1 MGRGGRLSRDRRRGG
16 IRWVHRG
23 RRPCR
28 GRHGRGVHGQ
38 LRTRQVRGARLHG
51 RHRHGRCRADA
62 ARDPAGHPQHRTRPD
77 GRPRPGALRMWHAVA
92 CGSLHVR
99 RLGACHHARR
109 HRHRGDHHHHSNASS
124 MSEARR
130 GRGPPPRTQRRR
142 TREQERNQRQRQER
156 LRAVQH
162 LGGRRAP
169 RRRQDPGRDR
179 RCRELRQQPGPGP
192 LLLRERERRR
202 LHPGPD
208 ARRPRRLPRPR
219 HRLRRGLRHRQEQG
233 RQGPRRGDLHE
244 AEQHL
249 HLPQGRAHRRHG
261 RARHGPRRP
270 RQVPVP
276 DHREGARR
284 DGRHRRH
291 PQGARSRCHGLLPA
305 GRQRT
310 GDQVVRRAGPSG
322 RRRVRQRDPGLHR
335 ARAVLA
341 APLRARPV
349 CRSSATTSRARSAPR
364 SATAC

>member
-1 MGRGGRLSRDRRRGG
+1 MVSYARAKSEGLGFTEGTGMAAVGLMPREIRLVD
-16 IRWVHRG
+16 
-23 RRPCR
+23 
-28 GRHGRGVHGQ
+28 
-38 LRTRQVRGARLHG
+38 
-51 RHRHGRCRADA
+51 
-62 ARDPAGHPQHRTRPD
+62 PQHRTGPDRRPW
-77 GRPRPGALRMWHAVA
+77 PGALRMWHAVA
-92 CGSLHVR
+92 CGNLYVR
-99 RLGACHHARR
+99 QPWCLPSRSPSSPSGRPSPP
-109 HRHRGDHHHHSNASS
+109 SNESS
-124 MSEARR
+124 TSAARR
-130 GRGPPPRTQRRR
+130 GKGPPPRTQRRR

-179 RCRELRQQPGPGP
+179 RRRELRQQPGPGP

-208 ARRPRRLPRPR
+208 ARRSRRVPRPR

-249 HLPQGRAHRRHG
+249 HLPQGRAHRRHR

-305 GRQRT
+305 GRQRA
-310 GDQVVRRAGPSG
+310 GDQVVRRAGPPG

-341 APLRARPV
+341 APVRARPG